1 MNKTSSGQ
9 QQKKFIG
16 SRLFDWQADVHN
28 GLLKNGRGS
37 HYIHCVKSKRQ
48 VGKSHLI
55 LGELLFFAINFA
67 KTVNGCISPTMN
79 QVRKIYKEILKV
91 TENSGVIKKKN
102 DSLLEIEFING
113 STILFKSAEQRDNL
127 RGYTYSG
134 ILCIDEAAYISD
146 EIYGIIK
153 PSTDVHRCPILMVST
168 PKFRVGFFYQTYQQG
183 LDGARGIKSYDFCNY
198 DTSALLT
205 PEALELYKQML
216 PSNQFKTEYLG
227 EFLDADGCVFTHFK
241 ECCKPIVGDYKSIYV
256 GIDWATGTGN
266 DYTVLT
272 GINER
277 GEQIFLTYFNNKTT
291 TEQIDYITAYLSKYM
306 PSIKVMMCE
315 DNSIGLP
322 MINNLREKL
331 SASDGKKIQQ
341 FTTTNKEKARVINQL
356 QVAFEQQ
363 KIRLIN
369 DDKQLA
375 QLGMYEAKY
384 NHQTGNVTY
393 NAPAGANDD
402 ICIALCLA
410 WEAKQHNNSGQY
422 SFIFL

>member
-1 MNKTSSGQ
+1 MSKTSSEQ
-9 QQKKFIG
+9 KEKKFIG

-28 GLLKNGRGS
+28 GLLKYGRGS

-146 EIYGIIK
+146 DIYSIIK

-168 PKFRVGFFYQTYQQG
+168 PKFRVGFFYKTYQQG
-183 LDGARGIKSYDFCNY
+183 LDGRRGIKSYDFCNY
-198 DTSALLT
+198 DTSALLSA
-205 PEALELYKQML
+205 EALELYKQML

-241 ECCKPIVGDYKSIYV
+241 ECCKPIVGDYKNIYV

-291 TEQIDYITAYLSKYM
+291 TEQIEYITVYLAKYM
-306 PSIKVMMCE
+306 PYIRVMMCE

-322 MINNLREKL
+322 MINNLRDKL
-331 SASDGKKIQQ
+331 SANDGKKIVQ